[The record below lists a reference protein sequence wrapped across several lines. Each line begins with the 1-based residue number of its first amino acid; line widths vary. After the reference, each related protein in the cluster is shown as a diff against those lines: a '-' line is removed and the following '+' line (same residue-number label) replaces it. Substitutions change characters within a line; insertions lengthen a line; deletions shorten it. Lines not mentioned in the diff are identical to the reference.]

1 MKRGCAAGL
10 NVCPRPGDAHAFDPR
25 YPLVQRHR
33 KGSLILNRNRMLILS
48 GDRKRV
54 HLQPADLDRAVQ
66 LGGLGCRPAYRH
78 LPVSH
83 SLESLRPSAVLFE
96 QLSNPRPGH
105 VVERQLPI
113 HRVSA
118 AEFRTAVSLY
128 GRVRQVRIK
137 CEVRPP
143 PSRIGRQGQAAERLS
158 VGRNARRGHIGI
170 QIAE

>member
-1 MKRGCAAGL
+1 
-10 NVCPRPGDAHAFDPR
+10 
-25 YPLVQRHR
+25 
-33 KGSLILNRNRMLILS
+33 
-48 GDRKRV
+48 
-54 HLQPADLDRAVQ
+54 
-66 LGGLGCRPAYRH
+66 
-78 LPVSH
+78 H

-105 VVERQLPI
+105 VVERQLGI

-170 QIAE
+170 QIAEQYSWICPADRSGAVCSDLYSAGHPRPRLLHIANLCQVDAAAVDAKLQDALL